1 MAYEAK
7 VLRLFLKTLEGPRL
21 RVWSDI
27 SMVPL
32 GAEEIDIPT
41 DALGYIVKNTVT
53 TEVRQSITINGAHV
67 IRADIMADNGIMH
80 VIDKVLV
87 PAFTAI

>member
-1 MAYEAK
+1 VAYEAK

-32 GAEEIDIPT
+32 GTEEIDIPT